1 MHIINESRG
10 EFLISTDVSKLD
22 KKAIHNYLSNESYW
36 SKNIPYEKV
45 EAAILNSLNF
55 GVYAGER
62 QIGYARIVTD
72 YTIVAYLGDV
82 FIIEEYRGKGLA
94 KWLMEVIMNHKD
106 LQGLRRWILLTRDAH
121 ELYKKYG
128 WKEIASA
135 DRWMEIHKPNVYG

>member
-45 EAAILNSLNF
+45 EAAISNSLNF
-55 GVYAGER
+55 GVYSGKQ
-62 QIGYARIVTD
+62 QIGYARIVSD
-72 YTIVAYLGDV
+72 YSTVAYLGDV
-82 FIIEEYRGKGLA
+82 FIIEEYRGKGLS
-94 KWLMEVIMNHKD
+94 KWLMEAIMNHKD
-106 LQGLRRWILLTRDAH
+106 LQGLRRWVLLTRDAH

-128 WKEIASA
+128 WKEIANT
-135 DRWMEIHKPNVYG
+135 DRWMEIHKPNIYG